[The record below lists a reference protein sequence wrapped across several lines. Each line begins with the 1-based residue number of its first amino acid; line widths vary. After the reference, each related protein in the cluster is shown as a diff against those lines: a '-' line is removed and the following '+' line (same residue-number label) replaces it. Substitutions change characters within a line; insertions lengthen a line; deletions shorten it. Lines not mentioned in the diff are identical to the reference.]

1 MLEFL
6 IKWFWLDDK
15 VFSNLICSKVLFEI
29 RFEENYMYVIKGL
42 KKIVVVIYI
51 LCIVIC
57 VFK

>member
-1 MLEFL
+1 M
-6 IKWFWLDDK
+6 WFWLDDK
-15 VFSNLICSKVLFEI
+15 VFSNFICSKVLFEI

>member
-15 VFSNLICSKVLFEI
+15 VFSNFICSKVLFEI

-42 KKIVVVIYI
+42 KKNCCSYIYFMYSNM
-51 LCIVIC
+51 C
-57 VFK
+57 V

>member
-15 VFSNLICSKVLFEI
+15 VFSNFICSKVLFEI

-42 KKIVVVIYI
+42 KKIDVVIYI